1 MVIKVED
8 IKSMR
13 AHLEHLTQEIIDLKK
28 ILMEVDVRDRET
40 RENAWNDIL
49 EASKDIT
56 RLWEGPSAT
65 EEIKAQREKTW

>member
-49 EASKDIT
+49 EA
-56 RLWEGPSAT
+56 
-65 EEIKAQREKTW
+65 